1 VKHEDWRMVAVF
13 AILVSIVVLGIVIVA
28 NFT

>member
-1 VKHEDWRMVAVF
+1 VKHEDWRMVIVF
-13 AILVSIVVLGIVIVA
+13 AILVSIVILGIVIVA